1 MGREGWGVGGDRS
14 HSIDVQRLGLGTRWH
29 RSHSIDVRGLE
40 SWFGGVDLIASMSR
54 EYIKED
60 EDYIVCRLKE
70 RHSLDSL

>member
-1 MGREGWGVGGDRS
+1 
-14 HSIDVQRLGLGTRWH
+14 
-29 RSHSIDVRGLE
+29 
-40 SWFGGVDLIASMSR
+40 MSR